1 MSENE
6 EAIKQSL
13 QPGKVIEVN
22 HLTQDF
28 GMGMG
33 IFDMLFDVYKGECF
47 GFLGPNG
54 AGKTTTI
61 RHIMGF
67 YKPQEGECRVNGYES
82 FSSYHELL
90 KDVGYLPGE
99 PALPKYFTGQEFI
112 DEMMALK
119 GVKDRSTLDYL
130 LDYFEVDPFLKCKQM
145 SLGMKRK
152 IAVTVAFLSDPS
164 VLVLDE
170 PTSGLDPAMQDKFI
184 KFVISEKKRGKTIL
198 LSSHIFSEVDQTCD
212 RIAIIKDGKLVST
225 FDADSLKH
233 KSQKTFYIVFSDP
246 ESYERCVSSP
256 DEKISVFDKEENSL
270 KVGIAVDDCDVNV
283 LISSLK
289 DGNVASFTQKPETL
303 KDYFMSF
310 YHEDNEYDGLSNG

>member
-1 MSENE
+1 MSETNE
-6 EAIKQSL
+6 EIKQED
-13 QPGKVIEVN
+13 QREKVIEVS

-33 IFDMLFDVYKGECF
+33 IFDVSFDVYKGECF

-67 YKPQEGECRVNGYES
+67 YKAQQGECRVNGYES
-82 FSSYHELL
+82 FSSYHQLL
-90 KDVGYLPGE
+90 SDVGYLPGE

-112 DEMMALK
+112 DEMMSLK
-119 GVKDRSTLDYL
+119 GVKDRSMLDYL
-130 LDYFEVDPFLKCKQM
+130 LDYFEVDPSLKCKQM
-145 SLGMKRK
+145 SMGMKRK
-152 IAVTVAFLSDPS
+152 IAITVAFLSDPS

-170 PTSGLDPAMQDKFI
+170 PTSGLDPTTQEKFI
-184 KFVISEKKRGKTIL
+184 KFVINEKERGKTIL

-212 RIAIIKDGKLVST
+212 RITIIKDGKLVST

-233 KSQKTFYIVFSDP
+233 KSLKTFYIAFNDP
-246 ESYERCVSSP
+246 ESYQRFVSSE
-256 DEKISVFDKEENSL
+256 DENISVFDKEEESMKLGVAVEDSNVNSL
-270 KVGIAVDDCDVNV
+270 ISALKNLNV
-283 LISSLK
+283 SSF
-289 DGNVASFTQKPETL
+289 SQKPETL

-310 YHEDNEYDGLSNG
+310 YHEDNVYEGLTHE

>member
-1 MSENE
+1 MNENE
-6 EAIKQSL
+6 EDI
-13 QPGKVIEVN
+13 QPTEEREKVIEVS

-33 IFDMLFDVYKGECF
+33 IFDVTFDVLKGEVF

-67 YKPQEGECRVNGYES
+67 YKAQSGECRVNGYES

-90 KDVGYLPGE
+90 NDVGYLPGE

-112 DEMMALK
+112 DEMMSLK
-119 GVKDRSTLDYL
+119 GVKDRTMLDYL
-130 LDYFEVDPFLKCKQM
+130 LDYFQVDPSLKCKQM
-145 SLGMKRK
+145 SMGMKRK
-152 IAVTVAFLSDPS
+152 IAITAAFLSDPS

-170 PTSGLDPAMQDKFI
+170 PTSGLDPEMQDKFI
-184 KFVISEKKRGKTIL
+184 QFVKNEKKRGKTIL

-212 RIAIIKDGKLVST
+212 RITIIKDGKLVST

-233 KSQKTFYIVFSDP
+233 KSTKTYFIEFDNSGDYQEYASSLD
-246 ESYERCVSSP
+246 ES
-256 DEKISVFDKEENSL
+256 ISVFDRNDDAL
-270 KVGIAVDDCDVNV
+270 KIGVAVDDSDVNKLV
-283 LISSLK
+283 SSLK
-289 DGNVASFTQKPETL
+289 DRSIRSFTQKPETL

-310 YHEDNEYDGLSNG
+310 YHEDNVYEGLSNG